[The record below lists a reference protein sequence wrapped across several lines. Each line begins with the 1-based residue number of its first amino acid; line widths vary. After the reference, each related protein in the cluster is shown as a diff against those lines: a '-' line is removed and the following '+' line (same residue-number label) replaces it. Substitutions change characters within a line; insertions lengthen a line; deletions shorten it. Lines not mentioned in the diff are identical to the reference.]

1 VRNETKSERKDI
13 GSGSEGKK
21 SSETRKPM
29 KHRSSV
35 AHLPYLTNQED
46 PPASLLH
53 LPLSAEAGNTP
64 LVSPWPTLRFLSHTQ
79 SNRQKNVERE
89 TKKAASFVVSGLPS
103 SSIFAERGHSN
114 RRKYLPWEPYI
125 LFLLLHRLLVPAT
138 TSFAFNSNQTRQ
150 ERFLLTPPPPCIEET
165 PTAEQRGRSKRAG
178 METQVLFGRSHGKKN
193 GEWCGRQG
201 QGNKYGRD
209 GGGV

>member
-103 SSIFAERGHSN
+103 SSIFAERAQQQKKIPSLGAIYPLPPASPSPCSGNNFLRFQQQSN
-114 RRKYLPWEPYI
+114 SSRKVPPDASSS
-125 LFLLLHRLLVPAT
+125 LH
-138 TSFAFNSNQTRQ
+138 
-150 ERFLLTPPPPCIEET
+150 
-165 PTAEQRGRSKRAG
+165 
-178 METQVLFGRSHGKKN
+178 
-193 GEWCGRQG
+193 
-201 QGNKYGRD
+201 
-209 GGGV
+209 